1 MIREGLTHDVLD
13 DLQELDQNE
22 LNIQLKVFIESMD
35 DDGEVSD
42 C

>member
-35 DDGEVSD
+35 DDGEVGD
-42 C
+42 R